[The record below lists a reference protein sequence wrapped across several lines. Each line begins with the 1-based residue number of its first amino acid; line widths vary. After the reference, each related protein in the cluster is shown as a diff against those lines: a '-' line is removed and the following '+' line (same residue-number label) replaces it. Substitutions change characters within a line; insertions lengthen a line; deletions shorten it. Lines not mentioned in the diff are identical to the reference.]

1 MKKCLELKGMKLK
14 RVLSVGNMS
23 DNFSGARLT
32 EHLTGN
38 QRVSLLEDIRRDMAR
53 ILHYEYPRRL
63 RRVLKVTEQ
72 KKS

>member
-1 MKKCLELKGMKLK
+1 MRKCIELNSMKLK
-14 RVLSVGNMS
+14 RVLSVGNIS

-72 KKS
+72 KKG

>member
-1 MKKCLELKGMKLK
+1 MKLK
-14 RVLSVGNMS
+14 RVLSVGNLS

-53 ILHYEYPRRL
+53 VLHYEYPRRL
-63 RRVLKVTEQ
+63 RRILKVTEQ

>member
-1 MKKCLELKGMKLK
+1 MKLK

-72 KKS
+72 KKG